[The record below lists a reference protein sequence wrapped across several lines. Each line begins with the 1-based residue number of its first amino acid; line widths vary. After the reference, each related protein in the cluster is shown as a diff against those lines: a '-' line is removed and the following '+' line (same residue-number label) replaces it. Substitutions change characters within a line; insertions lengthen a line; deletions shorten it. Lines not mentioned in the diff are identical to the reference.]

1 MNKKSS
7 KSKIKHLVPNNP
19 EYDRATKDPEEIAA
33 ERRAIK
39 NTLYDSSYKTAAG
52 HWKRRDEP
60 GEPRKTEYLKIAP
73 DALRKQKQWDARQR
87 LKKKDAVPTKQG
99 KKLFDEFM
107 REANT
112 ARSKSSSNRSKTG
125 IQDLDDLQNIYNA
138 ASSLTFQQWLIL
150 VADLSNDSAS
160 LV

>member
-1 MNKKSS
+1 MKKKSS
-7 KSKIKHLVPNNP
+7 EPKIKHLVPNNP
-19 EYDRATKDPEEIAA
+19 EYDRATMDPEEVAA
-33 ERRAIK
+33 ERRARK

-87 LKKKDAVPTKQG
+87 LKKKDAVPTRQS

-107 REANT
+107 REAKG
-112 ARSKSSSNRSKTG
+112 AWA
-125 IQDLDDLQNIYNA
+125 Q
-138 ASSLTFQQWLIL
+138 
-150 VADLSNDSAS
+150 SAKRT
-160 LV
+160 

>member
-1 MNKKSS
+1 MKKKSS
-7 KSKIKHLVPNNP
+7 ESKIKHLVANNP
-19 EYDRATKDPEEIAA
+19 EYDKATMDPGEVAA

-87 LKKKDAVPTKQG
+87 LKKKGAVPTKQG
-99 KKLFDEFM
+99 RKLFDEFM
-107 REANT
+107 KDSYS
-112 ARSKSSSNRSKTG
+112 ARQSQLQPVENR
-125 IQDLDDLQNIYNA
+125 LRMDDLRNAYNA
-138 ASSLTFQQWLIL
+138 SSALPFDKWVIFMN
-150 VADLSNDSAS
+150 DLFEGQI
-160 LV
+160 

>member
-1 MNKKSS
+1 MMKKSAES
-7 KSKIKHLVPNNP
+7 RVKHLVANNP
-19 EYDRATKDPEEIAA
+19 EVDRATMDPKEVAA

-87 LKKKDAVPTKQG
+87 LKRQDAVPT
-99 KKLFDEFM
+99 
-107 REANT
+107 R
-112 ARSKSSSNRSKTG
+112 
-125 IQDLDDLQNIYNA
+125 
-138 ASSLTFQQWLIL
+138 
-150 VADLSNDSAS
+150 
-160 LV
+160 

>member
-1 MNKKSS
+1 MKKKSS
-7 KSKIKHLVPNNP
+7 ESKIKHLVPNNP
-19 EYDRATKDPEEIAA
+19 EYDRATKDPEEVTA

-60 GEPRKTEYLKIAP
+60 GEPRKTEYLKISP

-87 LKKKDAVPTKQG
+87 LKSKNAVPTKQG

-107 REANT
+107 KEARRY
-112 ARSKSSSNRSKTG
+112 RSQPLSTRLG
-125 IQDLDDLQNIYNA
+125 ISTRDLNDLQNLYNA
-138 ASSLTFQQWLIL
+138 ASVLEFEKWITF
-150 VADLSNDSAS
+150 AS
-160 LV
+160 DTLNV